1 MRILTKRERVRAFAL
16 AMFVLTAS
24 TSSAQKS
31 YTLFESDQVRP
42 LVLSSDGK
50 RLYAVNTAD
59 GFLEVF
65 VIANGGLLLNVASV
79 PVGLEPVAVALR
91 NDDEAWVVNHLSDSV
106 SVVDLKAAPPRV
118 VRTLLVGD
126 APRDIVF
133 AGPTG
138 DRAFITTA
146 HRGQNSPYPDGEYAV
161 EGIGRADVWVFD
173 AGNLGSSLGGMP
185 LTIVT
190 LFGDKPRAL
199 AKSPD
204 GSQVYAAVFR
214 SGNQTTSVN
223 EGLVCNG
230 AGPCDGQDARYPGG
244 RPGPETNFQG
254 IASRETGLIVGMNPV
269 TGNWEDELGRNWN
282 PAVRFELPDLDVFV
296 IDANAPV
303 PTELEDQSVSGVG
316 TILFNMLFNPATQ
329 KLYVTNT
336 EANNRVRFEGMGNYV
351 DTLGP
356 KPSGDAPSVRGHL
369 HESRISV
376 IDTAGNVSARH
387 LNKHIDYRAVPQP
400 AGTKDASLATP
411 MGMALSPD
419 GSTLYVAGFGS
430 SAIAV
435 YDTAE
440 LESDTFTPSPDRMI
454 DLPHGGP
461 SGLVYD
467 PDRDRLYVMARFENV
482 VLAVDAG
489 TGQTVQRAWLHNPE
503 PPSLV
508 QGRPFLYDAKLTG
521 SNGEASCA
529 SCHLFGDMDDLAWDL
544 GDPDAAPFANRNP
557 CTFGSL
563 PIICDLENFDPLKGP
578 MTTQSLRGLAN
589 SGPMHWRG
597 DRSGANS
604 GGSAL
609 DETAAFMAFN
619 AAFPGLIGRD
629 EGELDPG
636 DMLAFTNFALQISYP
651 PNPIRRLDNRLRSA
665 EQRGFDLYT
674 GRNTDAISDCEGCH
688 ALDRSSGFFG
698 TDGRSTFENE
708 TMEFKV
714 AHLRNAYDKVGMFG
728 TAPTD
733 FAPGLDGSFT
743 GPQVR
748 GFGFLHDGSTARVF
762 DFLGASVFS
771 VDAAERRD
779 LEAFIM
785 AFDSDLAPIVG
796 QQVTVRNG
804 SGQDVLD
811 RLDLLIERALT
822 PFVVPGAGVMTECD
836 LIVKGVVGGASRG
849 WWLQKDGRFL
859 SDNIGEPALSKA
871 ELLSFVQVPSQPLTF
886 TCVPPGSGRRMG
898 IDRDGDGTLNAN
910 AAACALGASSW
921 LTRKTDRTWLLL
933 SAAFFG
939 LLVWRRR
946 GHPGRPGRRGA
957 ATERV

>member
-1 MRILTKRERVRAFAL
+1 MQILHARERMRAFAL
-16 AMFVLTAS
+16 LTFVLIAN
-24 TSSAQKS
+24 TSSAQSS

-42 LVLSSDGK
+42 LALSSDAR

-59 GFLEVF
+59 GVLEIVA
-65 VIANGGLLLNVASV
+65 IMDGGLLLNLASV

-91 NDDEAWVVNHLSDSV
+91 NDEEAWVVNHLSDSI
-106 SVVDLKAAPPRV
+106 SIVDLKAAPPRV

-126 APRDIVF
+126 APRDVVF
-133 AGPTG
+133 AGPG
-138 DRAFITTA
+138 GNRAFITTA
-146 HRGQNSPYPDGEYAV
+146 HRGQNSPYPDGEYAS

-173 AGNLGSSLGGMP
+173 AGNLGSSLGGTP
-185 LTIVT
+185 LTVLT

-199 AKSPD
+199 TTSPD
-204 GSQVYAAVFR
+204 GSEVYAAVFR
-214 SGNQTTSVN
+214 SGNQTTTVN
-223 EGLVCNG
+223 EGLVCDDS
-230 AGPCDGQDARYPGG
+230 GPCDGRDARYPGG
-244 RPGPETNFQG
+244 RPEPETNFQG
-254 IASRETGLIVGMNPV
+254 IESRETGLIVGMNPSS
-269 TGNWEDELGRNWN
+269 GNWEDELGRDWS

-303 PTELEDQSVSGVG
+303 PRELANRAVSGVG
-316 TILFNMLFNPATQ
+316 TVLFNMLFNPATG

-336 EANNRVRFEGMGNYV
+336 EANNRVRFEGMGDYV
-351 DTLGP
+351 NTLGP
-356 KPSGDAPSVRGHL
+356 KPSGDPASVRGHL

-376 IDTAGNVSARH
+376 IDAAGNVSARH
-387 LNKHIDYRAVPQP
+387 LNKHIDYLAVPQP
-400 AGTKDASLATP
+400 AGTKEASLATP
-411 MGMALSPD
+411 MGMVLSPD

-440 LESDTFTPSPDRMI
+440 LENDTFTPGAEHMI
-454 DLPHGGP
+454 ELPHGGP

-467 PDRDRLYVMARFENV
+467 EARDRLYVMTRFENV
-482 VLAVDAG
+482 LVAINPN
-489 TGQTVQRAWLHNPE
+489 TGQAVQSVRLHNPE
-503 PPSLV
+503 PASVV

-544 GDPDAAPFANRNP
+544 GNPDAAPFDNRNP

-563 PIICDLENFDPLKGP
+563 PVICNLQDFDPLKGP

-589 SGPMHWRG
+589 AGPMHWRG

-619 AAFPGLIGRD
+619 VAFPGLIGRD
-629 EGELDPG
+629 EGELAPN
-636 DMLAFTNFALQISYP
+636 DMLAFTNFALQLRYP
-651 PNPIRRLDNRLRSA
+651 PNPIRRLDNSLRAA
-665 EQRGFDLYT
+665 EQRGFNLYT
-674 GRNTDAISDCEGCH
+674 GRNTDGITNCEGCH
-688 ALDRSSGFFG
+688 ALDRASGFFG

-708 TMEFKV
+708 SMEFKV
-714 AHLRNAYDKVGMFG
+714 AHLRNAYEKVGMFG
-728 TAPTD
+728 MAPTG
-733 FAPGLDGSFT
+733 FAPGTDGTPT

-762 DFLGASVFS
+762 DFLGAGVFS
-771 VDAAERRD
+771 VNDAERRD

-796 QQVTVRNG
+796 QQVTVTTE

-811 RLDLLIERALT
+811 RVDLLIERALT
-822 PFVVPGAGVMTECD
+822 PFVVPGAGVLTECE
-836 LIVKGVVGGASRG
+836 LIVKGVVGGSARG
-849 WWLQKDGRFL
+849 WWLQEDGTFL
-859 SDNIGEPALSKA
+859 SDSASEQPASKA
-871 ELLSFVQVPSQPLTF
+871 ELLAFAQVPAQPLTF
-886 TCVPPGSGRRMG
+886 TCVPPGSGQRMG

-910 AAACALGASSW
+910 ALACAVGASSW
-921 LTRKTDRTWLLL
+921 IVRQSQGTWPLLWSGLLGLLL
-933 SAAFFG
+933 
-939 LLVWRRR
+939 WRRR
-946 GHPGRPGRRGA
+946 SRRRCA
-957 ATERV
+957 VSERV